1 MAGSAG
7 SASANTPLTISDKIE
22 PGRAWYT
29 RERTPMKTINI
40 QISDQLH
47 YDLKIIAAKTGNTLK
62 SVVIL
67 ALENVV
73 NKQAEKEREGK

>member
-1 MAGSAG
+1 
-7 SASANTPLTISDKIE
+7 
-22 PGRAWYT
+22 
-29 RERTPMKTINI
+29 MKTINI
-40 QISDQLH
+40 QISDELH

-67 ALENVV
+67 ALENAV